1 MVLDGAS
8 VKDNACI
15 KEFAVVLGPKTVIQ
29 GNAKIGGR
37 SWVFG
42 DIKVGGNARI
52 LEAAVVSTIRRTPR
66 SRYEGRAE
74 ITGNAVIKGGHFL
87 LLSHATDQTITGG
100 VVMDYSPN
108 VGNNKN
114 GIFARGRFYGKHDL
128 SGGTGAG
135 ELYVNWQ
142 FNQPKTVLLEDSYV
156 NHNGILH
163 GRPGFVDDGGHQC
176 IEFNGKDQYAEAPP
190 SVADFGEL
198 TIDMMIKRSA
208 GGGGRLF
215 DFGTGDD
222 ECFRLA
228 IDANNGK
235 PVLTAKHEGKSY
247 SLTASQSIAVD
258 KWARVRI
265 EMDGKEASIYVDAK
279 KVAKGKFEFRPRDV
293 FIGDRPEGN
302 FIACGRGKKAFF
314 KGRIDHLRI
323 YRKVHDNFDAIG
335 RVPPALTQ
343 IPDAPKPGAKSLRYH
358 TSADWEDRTR
368 EEVEGKVPERMKKW
382 LKDVRGY

>member
-74 ITGNAVIKGGHFL
+74 ITGNAVIKGDHFL
-87 LLSHATDQTITGG
+87 LLSHANKQTVTGG
-100 VVMDYSPN
+100 VVMDYAPS
-108 VGNNKN
+108 VSNNKD
-114 GIFARGRFYGKHDL
+114 GVFKCGRFCGRQNL
-128 SGGTGAG
+128 SGGTDAG

-142 FNQPKTVLLEDSYV
+142 FNQLKTVLLEDSYV
-156 NHNGILH
+156 NNNGILY
-163 GRPGFVDDGGHQC
+163 GRPEFAVDDGRRC
-176 IEFNGKDQYAEAPP
+176 IAFNGKDQYAEAPP

-198 TIDMMIKRSA
+198 TVDMMVKRSA
-208 GGGGRLF
+208 GKGGCLF
-215 DFGTGDD
+215 DFGTGAN
-222 ECFRLA
+222 ECFYLT
-228 IDANNGK
+228 IDSNSGK

-293 FIGDRPEGN
+293 FIGDCPEGN
-302 FIACGRGKKAFF
+302 SIACGRGKKAFF

-335 RVPPALTQ
+335 PVPSALTQ
-343 IPDAPKPGAKSLRYH
+343 IPESPKPDARNLKYH

-368 EEVEGKVPERMKKW
+368 EEVEGKIPERMKKW